1 MQLTIDQ
8 AYLDLL
14 EQARELSQHAVV
26 DRHIVE
32 VQRALQALVKSLRAR
47 KAALAERPRSAPERP
62 APERKS
68 RETAPERP
76 APAWSRHVPAQVRR
90 ARSQDGTTALRVAL
104 GTREFSEVSSSGSR
118 GRGHQALVSA
128 LWAHSGDERRCVGPS
143 PKLTTPFVASGRSSA
158 PCGAQRTPENQSEL
172 VGQLRSGRKREIE
185 SIVHEMAAAPSQIR
199 SGRDAPGLD
208 ALVLDL
214 HAGAIRV
221 EDRHGV
227 SEAVR

>member
-8 AYLDLL
+8 DYLDLL

-104 GTREFSEVSSSGSR
+104 GTREFSEVFEQWFAWSN
-118 GRGHQALVSA
+118 V
-128 LWAHSGDERRCVGPS
+128 
-143 PKLTTPFVASGRSSA
+143 
-158 PCGAQRTPENQSEL
+158 
-172 VGQLRSGRKREIE
+172 
-185 SIVHEMAAAPSQIR
+185 
-199 SGRDAPGLD
+199 
-208 ALVLDL
+208 
-214 HAGAIRV
+214 
-221 EDRHGV
+221 
-227 SEAVR
+227 